1 MCVRCLIYTIL
12 FQPISPVTTI
22 STITV
27 VVSCRPTC
35 IVR

>member
-1 MCVRCLIYTIL
+1 M
-12 FQPISPVTTI
+12 
-22 STITV
+22 TV